1 MKASKIILYFILFFI
16 ALIVFN
22 NTGAI
27 ELMSDYIVLSGNYD
41 ELGKNK
47 NRSNLLADYNM
58 IFKNDSKH
66 DNFEIKMLGY
76 QCVYKVGDEYINFK
90 PGG

>member
-1 MKASKIILYFILFFI
+1 M
-16 ALIVFN
+16 
-22 NTGAI
+22 
-27 ELMSDYIVLSGNYD
+27 
-41 ELGKNK
+41 NK

-66 DNFEIKMLGY
+66 DNFESKMLGY